1 MESPQSVLRA
11 EALER
16 KLGRIERMVLLI
28 AEALIYESDM
38 PMENSVEMLE
48 LIKKVRKEYADKGEM
63 KEWKYVP

>member
-1 MESPQSVLRA
+1 
-11 EALER
+11 
-16 KLGRIERMVLLI
+16 MVLLI